1 MKKHNCKNLKIK
13 IFQEV
18 CNIYMNNGND
28 ILRLLEKLIIKNS
41 QNQKENSIILIPLIE
56 EDFNAHIKKIS

>member
-1 MKKHNCKNLKIK
+1 
-13 IFQEV
+13 
-18 CNIYMNNGND
+18 MNNGND